1 MCVRGGGIVSKR
13 EGISALVNGI
23 ERHLRMRVAKVDGRA
38 GRGRDSVSEEQN
50 EARCLIS
57 PSKGGSAGAMM
68 YNGDVI

>member
-1 MCVRGGGIVSKR
+1 
-13 EGISALVNGI
+13 
-23 ERHLRMRVAKVDGRA
+23 MRVAKVDGRA